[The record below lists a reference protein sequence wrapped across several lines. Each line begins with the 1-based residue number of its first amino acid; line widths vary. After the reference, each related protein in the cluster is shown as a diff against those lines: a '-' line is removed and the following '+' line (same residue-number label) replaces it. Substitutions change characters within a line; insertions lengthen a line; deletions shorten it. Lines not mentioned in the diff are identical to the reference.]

1 MSKPRA
7 QQWTL
12 EKVTQGKVSYFWLHD
27 SLPNRGKFKTLSR
40 VRGLKMPT
48 WVYNWLEELQDTTY
62 NPSTKGEMNVYQPC
76 ATNEEALQKLEDN
89 FSINLDG

>member
-1 MSKPRA
+1 
-7 QQWTL
+7 
-12 EKVTQGKVSYFWLHD
+12 
-27 SLPNRGKFKTLSR
+27 
-40 VRGLKMPT
+40 MPT